1 MQFICLYA
9 YIACTDCVCVKHLS
23 FFSRV
28 DQRGFGVVRSDAEL
42 HELMYELS
50 NKEAAPARYRRT
62 HAMIPP
68 MVLEERE
75 SRYFSTNGHVED
87 VMVLHRELKVTNI
100 WTEEEKS
107 TFREK

>member
-1 MQFICLYA
+1 MQFICLY
-9 YIACTDCVCVKHLS
+9 DCACVKHLS
-23 FFSRV
+23 FFFRV